1 MTSPPP
7 SEASTISMTRAGT
20 VSTSRTL
27 PRLGDLRGIRSPE
40 GSEKMLSG
48 PLGKERKPERLEL
61 EKWMKSAAV

>member
-1 MTSPPP
+1 
-7 SEASTISMTRAGT
+7 MTRAGT